1 MYGWKQNLHVRAW
14 QTFLLVAYNEWV
26 LEANDADAEETLEV
40 SAANDI
46 TRPFT
51 IARYDGGI

>member
-1 MYGWKQNLHVRAW
+1 MCEPGRLFCLLH
-14 QTFLLVAYNEWV
+14 TMSGV